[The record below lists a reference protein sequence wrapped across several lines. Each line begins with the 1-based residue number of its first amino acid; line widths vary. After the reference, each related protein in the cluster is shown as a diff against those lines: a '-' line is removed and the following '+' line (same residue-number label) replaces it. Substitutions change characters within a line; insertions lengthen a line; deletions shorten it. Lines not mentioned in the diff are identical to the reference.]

1 MNTPTLAPASQLQAV
16 EQFLF
21 NEANLIDDRD
31 FDAWLELF
39 TDDALYWVPSN
50 EADMDPTQHVSIVH
64 DAKEELKAR
73 IWRLGS
79 GAAYAQE
86 PPSKTMHQ
94 LSNIQ
99 VTQDPVTNEI
109 TARCHLNIYEYRHNH
124 HLLSMDTVMQY
135 PARCE
140 YRLRPVADSYQ
151 ISLRKIALIAA
162 NGVLGNMGFII

>member
-1 MNTPTLAPASQLQAV
+1 MTEPSLLTRV

-21 NEANLIDDRD
+21 HESNLIDDRD
-31 FDAWLELF
+31 FDDWLTLF
-39 TDDALYWVPSN
+39 TEDALYWVPSN
-50 EADMDPTQHVSIVH
+50 EPDIDPAVHVSIIH
-64 DAKEELKAR
+64 DSKEELKDR

-86 PPSKTMHQ
+86 PASKTMHQ
-94 LSNIQ
+94 LANIQ
-99 VTQDPVTNEI
+99 VKQHQQSNEI
-109 TARCHLNIYEYRHNH
+109 VVRCHMVIYEYRHNH

-140 YRLRPVADSYQ
+140 YRLLPDDDTSFKIQ
-151 ISLRKIALIAA
+151 LRKIDLIAA

>member
-1 MNTPTLAPASQLQAV
+1 MTEPTLATLVSQV

-21 NEANLIDDRD
+21 NEANLIDDQN
-31 FDAWLELF
+31 FDTWVELF

-50 EADMDPTQHVSIVH
+50 EPDMDPAVHVSIVH
-64 DAKEELKAR
+64 DTKEELKDR
-73 IWRLGS
+73 IWRLGT

-86 PPSKTMHQ
+86 PASKTMHQ
-94 LSNIQ
+94 LANIQ
-99 VTQDPVTNEI
+99 VRQDQQSNEVVV
-109 TARCHLNIYEYRHNH
+109 RCHLVIYEYRHNH

-140 YRLRPVADSYQ
+140 YRLLPDDSTGFKIQ
-151 ISLRKIALIAA
+151 LRKVELIAA

>member
-1 MNTPTLAPASQLQAV
+1 MTAPSLLNRV

-21 NEANLIDDRD
+21 HEANLIDDRN
-31 FDAWLELF
+31 FDAWLNLF
-39 TDDALYWVPSN
+39 TEDALYWVPSN
-50 EADMDPTQHVSIVH
+50 DANIDPSLHVSIVH
-64 DAKEELKAR
+64 DTKEELNDR

-86 PPSKTMHQ
+86 PASKTIHQ
-94 LSNIQ
+94 LANIQ
-99 VTQDPVTNEI
+99 VDAAEQNNEI
-109 TARCHLNIYEYRHNH
+109 IVRCHLVIYEYRHNH

-140 YRLRPVADSYQ
+140 YRLKPSAESFQ
-151 ISLRKIALIAA
+151 IVLRKINLIAA

>member
-1 MNTPTLAPASQLQAV
+1 MSQSALLQNV

-21 NEANLIDDRD
+21 NEANLIDDRN
-31 FDAWLELF
+31 FEAWLDLF
-39 TDDALYWVPSN
+39 AEDALYWVPAN
-50 EADMDPTQHVSIVH
+50 DDKMDPTQHVSIVY
-64 DAKEELKAR
+64 DTKEGLKDR

-99 VTQDPVTNEI
+99 VAQDPQTKQI

-140 YRLRPVADSYQ
+140 YRLQPAGDSYQ
-151 ISLRKIALIAA
+151 IALRRIDLIAA